1 MQRAVMTAGLSLGFR
16 TSFLAEIAV
25 KLQQEGYYFRES
37 LIDLSDEL
45 ADRLEVPRKLAV
57 ALRESATGP
66 ASWNKT
72 GPVQALSEM
81 EPDET
86 VALPPVSDGY
96 LTFEATQEGMVWNLR
111 HGGFPCKLRDYE
123 PIASPRLSPRSALG
137 AANDRAEANHKWRL
151 GRARDERE
159 AEFGQLRISARR
171 RDPSPDSWKLTAFN
185 RRSASVS
192 RTTSRSRSVAGFERF
207 QWAKEATGDIGL
219 TTPQKEPGSG
229 CEAHPWQ
236 SKLEVVRQRSS
247 PILRL
252 RSPLRRKPDWRLP
265 GLKEDSREAAIAM
278 AAPESAKPA
287 VTVVASPESAECVVI
302 SVASPEPAKSPE
314 PSDVSTCD
322 AVSPRDPN
330 VGVSLESLHTSAAPL
345 QRLSK
350 ATLTATTVRHEVS
363 TPSTPA
369 SPQFPGTPAPSA
381 SFQSQ
386 VTPRVALPTVVRM
399 ASSSWIGVQTPQPAL
414 YQPHAIFQKGAPLT
428 RSLLIPATSMAVV

>member
-16 TSFLAEIAV
+16 TSFLAEMV
-25 KLQQEGYYFRES
+25 LKLQQEGYYFRES
-37 LIDLSDEL
+37 LIELSDGL
-45 ADRLEVPRKLAV
+45 ADRLEIPRKLAV

-72 GPVQALSEM
+72 GPVQALPEM

-86 VALPPVSDGY
+86 VAIPPLSDGY

-111 HGGFPCKLRDYE
+111 HAGFPCKLRDYE
-123 PIASPRLSPRSALG
+123 PIASPRLSPRSAVV

-207 QWAKEATGDIGL
+207 QWAKEATGDIAL

-236 SKLEVVRQRSS
+236 SKMGVVRQRSS
-247 PILRL
+247 PTLRL
-252 RSPLRRKPDWRLP
+252 RSPLRRKPDGRLP
-265 GLKEDSREAAIAM
+265 GLKEDPLEAAIAV
-278 AAPESAKPA
+278 AVPESVKPV
-287 VTVVASPESAECVVI
+287 VTVVASPESAESVV
-302 SVASPEPAKSPE
+302 SPMASPEPAKSPE

-322 AVSPRDPN
+322 PVSPRDPN
-330 VGVSLESLHTSAAPL
+330 VGMSLESLHTSFAPL

-350 ATLTATTVRHEVS
+350 AALTAATVRREVS
-363 TPSTPA
+363 TPSTTA
-369 SPQFPGTPAPSA
+369 SPQFAGTPAPTA
-381 SFQSQ
+381 SLQSQ
-386 VTPRVALPTVVRM
+386 VTPRVALPKVVRM
-399 ASSSWIGVQTPQPAL
+399 PSSGWIGVQTPQPPLHQPQAL
-414 YQPHAIFQKGAPLT
+414 FQKGAALT
-428 RSLLIPATSMAVV
+428 RSY